1 MTVANNSIL
10 SGSAI
15 TFYISARLKD
25 VRLLGLSAR
34 ALFTSLGFG
43 TLASYQL
50 ELAVTEAA
58 NNIIKYGIQAQPK
71 ASICLKF
78 SVKDNTFICTFI
90 DQGNPIEF
98 LEKQSKAEK
107 RVDVESFPVCKRGLC
122 IIHQVMDT
130 VSYTNVNGKNV
141 LTLTKQIP

>member
-1 MTVANNSIL
+1 MTSANNTVL
-10 SGSAI
+10 SGSSI

-25 VRLLGLSAR
+25 IRLLGLSAR
-34 ALFTSLGFG
+34 ALFTSLGYG

-58 NNIIKYGIQAQPK
+58 NNIVKYGGHVNTK
-71 ASICLKF
+71 ASICMTF
-78 SVKDNTFICTFI
+78 AVKDNNLTCTFI

-130 VSYTNVNGKNV
+130 VSYANVNGKNV
-141 LTLTKQIP
+141 LTMTKQIS